1 MAEVAL
7 WWIRRDLRLHDA
19 PALHA
24 ALRSAAAVVPVFILD
39 PTLARAPGAAIRRR
53 FLIGGLRALDAA
65 LHARGGCLVV
75 REGSPA
81 EVLEALMAETGASA
95 IFAERDLTPY
105 ARRRD
110 AFVARSLPLRLVGHP
125 TIHPPES
132 LVRADGGAYRVFGA
146 FRRVW
151 EAFPVPAPLP
161 PPERPLATPIGLFSL
176 LHVEGWEARMIAQEE
191 EFPPGEAEALRRLR
205 AFTEGPEAPIY
216 RYARERDRL
225 DREGTARLSPYFRFG
240 MLSPRTA
247 AAAAI
252 AAMANAPD
260 AEGQRSAQVWLREL
274 IWRDFF
280 YVLFAHEPA
289 LRRRSLFPFG
299 ERIPWRADPEGFAAW
314 AEGRTGYPLVDA
326 GMRQLRAT
334 GWMPNRVRMVAA
346 AFLAKHLLI
355 DWRWGERWFM
365 AHLLD
370 GDPAINGGNWQWA
383 AGVGVDT
390 APYVRIFQPAAQSR
404 RSDPHG
410 AYIRRWVPELADV
423 PDEYV
428 HAPWEMPPEIQ
439 RAAGCR
445 IGVDYPAPWVPER
458 AAAQARVIFQEAR
471 RR

>member
-1 MAEVAL
+1 
-7 WWIRRDLRLHDA
+7 
-19 PALHA
+19 
-24 ALRSAAAVVPVFILD
+24 
-39 PTLARAPGAAIRRR
+39 
-53 FLIGGLRALDAA
+53 
-65 LHARGGCLVV
+65 
-75 REGSPA
+75 
-81 EVLEALMAETGASA
+81 
-95 IFAERDLTPY
+95 
-105 ARRRD
+105 
-110 AFVARSLPLRLVGHP
+110 
-125 TIHPPES
+125 
-132 LVRADGGAYRVFGA
+132 
-146 FRRVW
+146 
-151 EAFPVPAPLP
+151 
-161 PPERPLATPIGLFSL
+161 
-176 LHVEGWEARMIAQEE
+176 MIAQEA

-458 AAAQARVIFQEAR
+458 AAAQARVIFREAR